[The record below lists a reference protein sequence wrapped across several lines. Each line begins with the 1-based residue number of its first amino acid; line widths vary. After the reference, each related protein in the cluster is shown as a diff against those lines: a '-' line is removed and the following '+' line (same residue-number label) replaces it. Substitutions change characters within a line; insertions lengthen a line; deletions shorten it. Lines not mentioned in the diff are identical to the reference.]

1 MQHRGRP
8 EGNGKSGRKVL
19 NILLTFLLFFL
30 ILVLIGMGYTLVMLG
45 KMNYVGYAEATVSPE
60 ELEKYL
66 EQNTQAAQSGE
77 EEEEIVLDS
86 TPGEKLDS
94 PNVRHILLIG
104 EDARPGESR
113 GRSDAMILCSFHTEE
128 KKLTV
133 ISFLR
138 DLYVTIPGYTDHKL
152 NSAYAWGGMRLLQET
167 LLQNFGIEIDGC
179 FAVDFQAFQK
189 VIDRLGGV
197 DILLTAE
204 EAKYLGCPQGVNR
217 LSGSTALTYARIRSI
232 GEGDFGRTERQRKV
246 IGALLSKCGGM
257 NAAQLHAL
265 LNDVLP
271 LVDTN
276 VEQKE
281 MLQLGME
288 LLPVLA
294 GGCETEKM
302 CIPTEGA
309 YRYAWVKGM
318 SVLVAD
324 MEENREKLRQT
335 LLDAKW

>member
-8 EGNGKSGRKVL
+8 GENSQPGRKVL
-19 NILLTFLLFFL
+19 NILLTFLLIFL
-30 ILVLIGMGYTLVMLG
+30 ILVLIGMGYTLAMLG
-45 KMNYVGYAEATVSPE
+45 KMNYVGYAEVTVSPE

-66 EQNTQAAQSGE
+66 EQNTQAYQQGV

-86 TPGEKLDS
+86 TPGERLDS
-94 PNVRHILLIG
+94 TNVRHILLIG
-104 EDARPGESR
+104 EDARPGEQR
-113 GRSDAMILCSFHTEE
+113 GRSDAMILCSFHVVE

-138 DLYVTIPGYTDHKL
+138 DLYVTIPGYMDHKL

-167 LLQNFGIEIDGC
+167 LLLNFGIEVDGC

-246 IGALLSKCGGM
+246 IGALLNKCSTM
-257 NAAQLHAL
+257 NVSQLTML
-265 LNDVLP
+265 LDDVLP

-276 VEQKE
+276 MEQTAI
-281 MLQLGME
+281 LQLGLE
-288 LLPVLA
+288 LLPVIA
-294 GGCETEKM
+294 GGCQTEKL
-302 CIPTEGA
+302 CIPAEGA
-309 YRYAWVKGM
+309 YRYAWAKGM
-318 SVLVAD
+318 SVLVPDLEKNRD
-324 MEENREKLRQT
+324 MLRQM
-335 LLDAKW
+335 LSDIK